1 MHRIFKK
8 VPLREN
14 YKETVDDYV
23 RLKAPPNIS
32 RACFVFELFVAAAAF
47 SISFYISFTSTTS
60 VTSITYES
68 LDSPYECKILSP
80 RSDLLSFSAKSSEVV
95 AFSSSRYGYDE
106 CISELGKDGMD
117 ACADANRQ
125 DFVIS
130 LLGLKSSDDECLDLV
145 LDNGYRFCQNQG
157 MVGYQNIMEAF
168 PTSPD
173 APSTALSGYMYYF
186 ANSSDTVRVFT
197 ATIETLQSGWVSY
210 GDSVFVVA
218 ESSADHKNYVY
229 EFAIAAGSTS
239 TSSVAIAA
247 QLVQVDL
254 GSATLI
260 GFSVANDIVYVWSAK
275 STTEGSIFSYNL
287 NSKVTATNAVDCTSI
302 SDDEYSTPTSGSA
315 SRMFHAANDGY
326 LYAMCGTSTWRNAFT
341 FYQIDATTMAKTQLH
356 VDVEAISLQGVPS
369 ANATVTTIKS
379 IYAASGYAY
388 LSSESPRTISL
399 KLTCPRSPLR
409 SPLLNP
415 VWCPQRVRPS
425 SPLLHPLSHCLRLH
439 RCAGASVLGGLGGPG
454 GY

>member
-1 MHRIFKK
+1 MTNAFWNLARM
-8 VPLREN
+8 
-14 YKETVDDYV
+14 
-23 RLKAPPNIS
+23 
-32 RACFVFELFVAAAAF
+32 EL
-47 SISFYISFTSTTS
+47 
-60 VTSITYES
+60 
-68 LDSPYECKILSP
+68 
-80 RSDLLSFSAKSSEVV
+80 
-95 AFSSSRYGYDE
+95 
-106 CISELGKDGMD
+106 D

-239 TSSVAIAA
+239 TSSVATAA

-415 VWCPQRVRPS
+415 VWCPQRVRP
-425 SPLLHPLSHCLRLH
+425 
-439 RCAGASVLGGLGGPG
+439 
-454 GY
+454 